1 MGDTSPKKCGG
12 KGCGEKYTPP
22 PARKTGASNADVSV
36 LVLAAASQS
45 VPDHVD
51 DVGCNYGTAEEAWK
65 PIRCVLI
72 SEE

>member
-1 MGDTSPKKCGG
+1 MNYSLWALKMKALSIWSATK
-12 KGCGEKYTPP
+12 EF
-22 PARKTGASNADVSV
+22 NQ
-36 LVLAAASQS
+36 LANEGVFAALSQS